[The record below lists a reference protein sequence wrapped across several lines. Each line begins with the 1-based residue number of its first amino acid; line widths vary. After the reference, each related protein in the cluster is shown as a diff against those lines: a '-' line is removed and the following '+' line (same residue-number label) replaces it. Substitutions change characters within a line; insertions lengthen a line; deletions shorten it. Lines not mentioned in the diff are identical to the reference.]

1 MCFLEYVKV
10 SILRENTM
18 KKLLLGIIA
27 INLTLITLEAH
38 SDENSETVIGDIA
51 MTEAN
56 HSEAF
61 NQMKTM
67 LGVWEGKLTQY
78 TGSVIDTYSEFRL
91 VSGGNTITEKLIED
105 GVEML
110 TTYADK
116 NGQLI
121 VKHYCALGTQPVFK
135 ASKVADQSVEIKL
148 DDSLSNYHPEHH
160 NYVNSI
166 KWTVN
171 PENSS
176 SAIVDST
183 LYLDGELRVQQSVIK
198 RVK

>member
-1 MCFLEYVKV
+1 
-10 SILRENTM
+10 M
-18 KKLLLGIIA
+18 KNLLLGIIA
-27 INLTLITLEAH
+27 INLTLISLEIY
-38 SDENSETVIGDIA
+38 SEEPTDTVIGDIA

-61 NQMKTM
+61 NQMKKM
-67 LGVWEGKLTQY
+67 LGIWEGKTTQY
-78 TGSVIDTYSEFRL
+78 TGSVIDTNSEFRL
-91 VSGGNTITEKLIED
+91 VSGGNTITEKIVED

-116 NGQLI
+116 NGELI

-135 ASKVADQSVEIKL
+135 VSDVSNQSVEVKL

-160 NYVNSI
+160 SYVNSM

-171 PENSS
+171 PKNTGSVV
-176 SAIVDST
+176 VDST
-183 LYLDGELRVQQSVIK
+183 LYLEGELRVQQSVIK
-198 RVK
+198 RAK

>member
-1 MCFLEYVKV
+1 
-10 SILRENTM
+10 M
-18 KKLLLGIIA
+18 KNLLLGIIA
-27 INLTLITLEAH
+27 INLTLISLEIY
-38 SDENSETVIGDIA
+38 SEEPTDTVIGDIA

-61 NQMKTM
+61 NQMKKM

-91 VSGGNTITEKLIED
+91 VSGGNTITEKIVED

-116 NGQLI
+116 NGELI

-135 ASKVADQSVEIKL
+135 VSDVSNQSVEVKL

-160 NYVNSI
+160 SYVNSM

-171 PENSS
+171 PKNTGSVV
-176 SAIVDST
+176 VDST
-183 LYLDGELRVQQSVIK
+183 LYLEGELRVQQSVIK
-198 RVK
+198 RAK

>member
-18 KKLLLGIIA
+18 KNLLLGIIA

-148 DDSLSNYHPEHH
+148 DDSLSNYHPKHH

>member
-1 MCFLEYVKV
+1 
-10 SILRENTM
+10 M
-18 KKLLLGIIA
+18 KNLLLGIIA

-51 MTEAN
+51 MTKAS

-135 ASKVADQSVEIKL
+135 GSKVTDQSVEIKL

-160 NYVNSI
+160 NYVNFI

>member
-1 MCFLEYVKV
+1 
-10 SILRENTM
+10 M
-18 KKLLLGIIA
+18 KKLLIGIIA

-121 VKHYCALGTQPVFK
+121 VKHYCALATQPVFK
-135 ASKVADQSVEIKL
+135 GSKVTDQSVEIKL

>member
-18 KKLLLGIIA
+18 KNLLLGIIA

>member
-1 MCFLEYVKV
+1 
-10 SILRENTM
+10 M
-18 KKLLLGIIA
+18 KNILLGIIA
-27 INLTLITLEAH
+27 INLTLISLEIY
-38 SDENSETVIGDIA
+38 SEEPTDTVIGDIA

-61 NQMKTM
+61 NQMKKM
-67 LGVWEGKLTQY
+67 LGIWEGKLTQY

-91 VSGGNTITEKLIED
+91 VSGGNTITEKLVED

-116 NGQLI
+116 NGELI

-135 ASKVADQSVEIKL
+135 VLDVTDLSVEIKV
-148 DDSLSNYHPEHH
+148 DDSLSNYHPKDH

-171 PENSS
+171 PENTST
-176 SAIVDST
+176 AVVDST
-183 LYLDGELRVQQSVIK
+183 VYLDGELRVQQSVIK